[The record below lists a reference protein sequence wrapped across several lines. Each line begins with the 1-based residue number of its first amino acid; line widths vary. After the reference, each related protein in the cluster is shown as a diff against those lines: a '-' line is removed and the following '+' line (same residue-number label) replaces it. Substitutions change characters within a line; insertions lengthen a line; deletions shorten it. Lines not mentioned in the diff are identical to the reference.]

1 MKSLSPRN
9 LIDLLLVPVLTRDLL
24 SLSRMDSTCRSAGD
38 KSGLM
43 NMFSLARKYLL
54 AKMSY
59 TSLDLVRVTNKGLG
73 LRLVSEY
80 LPNLRQSLTEI
91 LVREGNILERTV
103 NTELSSERARSCG
116 GMP

>member
-9 LIDLLLVPVLTRDLL
+9 LIDLLLVPVLMRDLL

-43 NMFSLARKYLL
+43 KNMFSLARKYLL

-59 TSLDLVRVTNKGLG
+59 TSLDLVRVTNKVLG
-73 LRLVSEY
+73 LRLVSGY
-80 LPNLRQSLTEI
+80 HR
-91 LVREGNILERTV
+91 
-103 NTELSSERARSCG
+103 
-116 GMP
+116 